1 VVQRGTFIGLALM
14 LAYTFFVLIRF
25 LRCCLL
31 ARFESRKVQLEAPD
45 LQARKR
51 KLVGDLT
58 RGLGILKAI
67 GSAAPFLG
75 LVGTSYGILAEF
87 SGWAMSR
94 GSAVSY
100 LLRATPSALL
110 TAGAGILVAVPAV
123 VIHNMLRTRVEKMH
137 GELVDAVRK
146 NLNERPFCRAQT
158 LPLRPRFSNL
168 PPYALIAA
176 PAFVTIVIVQMLL
189 TPYVATGLHVR
200 LLPMGVLNGNHG
212 LSQPIVVSMIET
224 HHGEYIVRVNSRET
238 SVDDLKQVLASKLGL
253 AAQRRVYIEADG
265 TLAWGSVADVID
277 KAKGLKSEVIL
288 LTTVPAKNAK
298 CAWAGTPTQD
308 SHCAH

>member
-1 VVQRGTFIGLALM
+1 MRTVPVAPTSTRDASQQRSATRDIAKAGACTNSAVKDPSLTPRAQTEACAWSVEYILRRSDVVQRGTFIGLALM

-123 VIHNMLRTRVEKMH
+123 VIHN
-137 GELVDAVRK
+137 
-146 NLNERPFCRAQT
+146 
-158 LPLRPRFSNL
+158 
-168 PPYALIAA
+168 
-176 PAFVTIVIVQMLL
+176 
-189 TPYVATGLHVR
+189 
-200 LLPMGVLNGNHG
+200 
-212 LSQPIVVSMIET
+212 
-224 HHGEYIVRVNSRET
+224 
-238 SVDDLKQVLASKLGL
+238 
-253 AAQRRVYIEADG
+253 
-265 TLAWGSVADVID
+265 
-277 KAKGLKSEVIL
+277 
-288 LTTVPAKNAK
+288 
-298 CAWAGTPTQD
+298 
-308 SHCAH
+308 